1 MRPVSR
7 QGAENENGD
16 SMFRTF
22 AAAAALATLP
32 LQASALSVTFES
44 TLGDLQTAIGGPAPV
59 IDDYS
64 TFPPTGYTFSGSF
77 SHDATNEIV
86 TAIGGP
92 ANGGETTLTFDSPI
106 GFFAVDTLN
115 LSDNEI
121 VEIIISDGS
130 DTASASISGADVAGF
145 LAFTSDMPFTSVV
158 LNDPAGGTNTRFAID
173 NLRAGDGPT
182 EVIPLPATLP
192 LLLGAIGV
200 GALVSR
206 RRA

>member
-7 QGAENENGD
+7 QGVENENGD

-121 VEIIISDGS
+121 VPRIFHTVALKETPQQVCSEDDLSGTDDERGS
-130 DTASASISGADVAGF
+130 GSEYLEVLKRRHFLAARRAPRRPEVQDDVAP
-145 LAFTSDMPFTSVV
+145 LVV
-158 LNDPAGGTNTRFAID
+158 RQ
-173 NLRAGDGPT
+173 
-182 EVIPLPATLP
+182 
-192 LLLGAIGV
+192 
-200 GALVSR
+200 
-206 RRA
+206 